1 MWILRICA
9 LSLHFL
15 QLKLKLTRAGSV
27 GNCIVYT
34 IYCTQRSKG
43 YSIGI
48 IFFKM
53 GKWADPSDTAIL
65 GQPVNKSEQAPEL
78 IPLAKISL
86 ISKGPHGP
94 RIRY

>member
-1 MWILRICA
+1 
-9 LSLHFL
+9 
-15 QLKLKLTRAGSV
+15 
-27 GNCIVYT
+27 
-34 IYCTQRSKG
+34 
-43 YSIGI
+43 
-48 IFFKM
+48 M

-65 GQPVNKSEQAPEL
+65 GQPMNKSEQAPEL